1 MYFFCFQVHGPII
14 GGRLVTGILRHFDHL
29 LDMSV
34 VKRAKTFP
42 RTWQEQE
49 IEVIVPYKGCA
60 NKYGHCITK
69 FAD

>member
-1 MYFFCFQVHGPII
+1 MGGAYNRMYFFCFQVHGPII

-42 RTWQEQE
+42 RTLTWDR
-49 IEVIVPYKGCA
+49 